1 MVSSLIDEEIRHW
14 KVEMVKRFFLPF
26 EVETILNIPLS
37 YNLPKDSIIWLGNK
51 RGVFIVRS
59 AYYVVLPIV
68 DNSEEGECSSLD
80 SRTRLWK
87 KVWQLKLPAKV
98 RIFAWRACI
107 DGLPT
112 RLNLA
117 KRGLNV
123 GAECPLCEKAVE
135 SSSHALIYC
144 NKLCEVWWNR
154 QDCPIN
160 LLAVNRCYVDLA
172 LEILDAGSPNDLE
185 TLFVIAWAIWFNRN
199 QVVHES
205 KSSPHSQIWNLA
217 VCTQEDYKNTV
228 LYCRVQQ
235 QAPDVGWAVPPL
247 DVYKINV
254 DGATAVIGYRSSV
267 GVVIRD
273 SRGMV
278 VAAACKVL
286 NGNYGAAVTE
296 AFVVDE
302 GIRLAMEMELQRIIV
317 ESDSCGVV
325 DAINKSSCNGEFGMV
340 IQGSLELLRSFRSW
354 KMRHLKRDYNRAA
367 HELAQLAKT
376 SGSSQHW
383 KGIEPPVIQHVLLLD
398 RAKC

>member
-37 YNLPKDSIIWLGNK
+37 YNLPEDSIIWLGNK
-51 RGVFIVRS
+51 RGVFTVRS
-59 AYYVVLPIV
+59 AYYVALPIV

-123 GAECPLCEKAVE
+123 GAGCPLCEKAVE

-144 NKLCEVWWNR
+144 NKLCEVWWNW

-172 LEILDAGSPNDLE
+172 LEILDAGSL
-185 TLFVIAWAIWFNRN
+185 TL
-199 QVVHES
+199 
-205 KSSPHSQIWNLA
+205 
-217 VCTQEDYKNTV
+217 
-228 LYCRVQQ
+228 
-235 QAPDVGWAVPPL
+235 
-247 DVYKINV
+247 
-254 DGATAVIGYRSSV
+254 
-267 GVVIRD
+267 
-273 SRGMV
+273 
-278 VAAACKVL
+278 
-286 NGNYGAAVTE
+286 
-296 AFVVDE
+296 
-302 GIRLAMEMELQRIIV
+302 RL
-317 ESDSCGVV
+317 
-325 DAINKSSCNGEFGMV
+325 
-340 IQGSLELLRSFRSW
+340 SLLLRGLFGLTEI
-354 KMRHLKRDYNRAA
+354 K
-367 HELAQLAKT
+367 
-376 SGSSQHW
+376 
-383 KGIEPPVIQHVLLLD
+383 
-398 RAKC
+398 